1 MAMVDLVAR
10 TGMAASAIGQAA
22 AETGVLALRLASPWF
37 IDRAWFQA
45 AGERLEN
52 TVREFHR
59 QHPLLAGMPRPELR
73 AALAR
78 DMPPFLLD
86 ALLAAS
92 KEVVAEGDIV
102 RLPGHAVIMR
112 EDESNARQTIER
124 AFERAGLAVPTVAEV
139 LAQAGVEAARA
150 RTLLE
155 ILLREK
161 RLIRISQELVF
172 HHSAMEKLRSL
183 LAQRRPGRFGVAEF
197 KEWTGISR
205 KYAIPLLEYLD
216 RTHVTRREGDQRL
229 IL

>member
-1 MAMVDLVAR
+1 M
-10 TGMAASAIGQAA
+10 
-22 AETGVLALRLASPWF
+22 E
-37 IDRAWFQA
+37 
-45 AGERLEN
+45 E

-59 QHPLLAGMPRPELR
+59 KQPLLAGMPRPELR
-73 AALAR
+73 ASLAR

-92 KEVVAEGDIV
+92 EEVVAEGEIV
-102 RLPGHAVIMR
+102 RSRGHAPVLR
-112 EDESNARQTIER
+112 EDEEHARQAIER

-155 ILLREK
+155 ILIREK
-161 RLIRISQELVF
+161 RLVRIDQELVF

-183 LAQRRPGRFGVAEF
+183 LAGRRSVRFNVPTF
-197 KEWTGISR
+197 KQWTGISR

-216 RTHVTRREGDQRL
+216 RTHVTRREGDERL